1 MTVSVF
7 IRHKVEDFAAWKKM
21 YDEGSQMRRDGG
33 TLGDS
38 VHRDPD
44 DPNMA
49 IIYLQF
55 ADVSTAKAVT
65 VRLDSD
71 EFRSMAKTH
80 GIHLDTLEVW
90 IGEGV

>member
-1 MTVSVF
+1 MTVSIF
-7 IRHKVEDFAAWKKM
+7 IRHKVEDFAAWKEM
-21 YDEGSQMRRDGG
+21 YDEGSQMRKDRG

-49 IIYLQF
+49 IVYLQL
-55 ADVSTAKAVT
+55 ADVSAARVVTA
-65 VRLDSD
+65 RLNSD
-71 EFRSMAKTH
+71 EFRSMSKTH

-90 IGEGV
+90 IGEAV

>member
-1 MTVSVF
+1 MTVSLF
-7 IRHKVEDFAAWKKM
+7 IRHKVEDFASWKKM

-33 TLGDS
+33 ALDDS

-49 IIYLQF
+49 IVYLQV
-55 ADVSTAKAVT
+55 ADVSAAKAVAA
-65 VRLDSD
+65 RLDSD
-71 EFRSMAKTH
+71 ELRSMAKTH